1 MVTPRAAVV
10 PLREEARE
18 GAEQLTQLLFGEPC
32 ELTETQ
38 ERWVLVRSLWDGQK
52 GWADRKMMTA
62 EGENPPVP
70 RKLTMGSLVD
80 GRRVLNGSERLT
92 EALPLTR
99 ENLLRIYEI
108 LADTPYLWGGKS
120 QWGMDCSGMT
130 QVVFSLFGINLLRN
144 ASEQVTQGT
153 PVVSLADSR
162 PGDLVFFDHAD
173 RDPQTENRESIT
185 RNRKISHVG
194 ILLSSDEVWHCSGWV
209 RRDAI
214 DPHGIRLPDGS
225 YTHHLA
231 AIRRYRG

>member
-32 ELTETQ
+32 FLIEMQ
-38 ERWVLVRSLWDGQK
+38 ERWVYVRSLWDGQT
-52 GWADRKMMTA
+52 GWADRKMMSKD
-62 EGENPPVP
+62 GEQPPVP
-70 RKLTMGSLVD
+70 RKLTMGSLDD
-80 GRRVLNGSERLT
+80 GRRVMNGSERLT
-92 EALPLTR
+92 EPLPLTR
-99 ENLLRIYEI
+99 ENLLRIYDI

-130 QVVFSLFGINLLRN
+130 QVVFSLFGIQLLRN

-153 PVVSLADSR
+153 PVASLAEAR

-173 RDPQTENRESIT
+173 QDPSKTH
-185 RNRKISHVG
+185 ISHVG
-194 ILLSSDEVWHCSGWV
+194 ILLSPDEVWHCSGWV

-231 AIRRYRG
+231 AIRRYHGYIA